1 MDHMDVL
8 EMQQVLLP
16 SEISSLVMKC
26 LHTFPGTL
34 HEVSQQL
41 VDESHEKA
49 RASDKWDNK
58 SMQES
63 QTSCKNPGCGLVKGP
78 TMSLLQ

>member
-1 MDHMDVL
+1 MD
-8 EMQQVLLP
+8 QQVLLP

-34 HEVSQQL
+34 LEVSQQL

-49 RASDKWDNK
+49 RTSDKWDNK
-58 SMQES
+58 SMQEFARILNILPES
-63 QTSCKNPGCGLVKGP
+63 WVSGLAKC
-78 TMSLLQ
+78 SSSKF